1 MYDCIHF
8 QYICEHVS
16 FFLQVMEARVVVLF
30 DLFFQYFLSE
40 VFSREQ
46 S

>member
-8 QYICEHVS
+8 QYICEHVT
-16 FFLQVMEARVVVLF
+16 FLQVMEARVVVLF